1 MKIILYNK
9 INHKKVILTHINYL
23 TINSS
28 KQILFR
34 VKEEFVNIVK
44 YKLRKYYY
52 EISNTNVNNTLF
64 VLKLNKNI
72 TFYIK

>member
-9 INHKKVILTHINYL
+9 ITHKKVILTHINYL

-44 YKLRKYYY
+44 HKLRKYYY

>member
-34 VKEEFVNIVK
+34 VKGEYVNIIK

>member
-34 VKEEFVNIVK
+34 VKEEFVNTIK

-64 VLKLNKNI
+64 ILKLNKNI